1 MTDLPLTRASL
12 VLRLRD
18 AADREAWETLV
29 SVYAPVILNYARR
42 CGLSEPDAEDLVQ
55 DVLHS
60 VHGAIDRFGYDPQ
73 KGSFRGW
80 LFTIARNRVQNLKK
94 KQRRAELTGG
104 TVVRDLV
111 HAAADPV
118 DDQATWEREHQ
129 QQLFRWA
136 VEQVQSDFRPTTW
149 KAFWATAVDNFS
161 PESVA
166 EQLGLTTGAVYVAKS
181 RVTSRI
187 RSLIESLE
195 PD

>member
-1 MTDLPLTRASL
+1 M
-12 VLRLRD
+12 
-18 AADREAWETLV
+18 
-29 SVYAPVILNYARR
+29 
-42 CGLSEPDAEDLVQ
+42 
-55 DVLHS
+55 
-60 VHGAIDRFGYDPQ
+60 
-73 KGSFRGW
+73 
-80 LFTIARNRVQNLKK
+80 
-94 KQRRAELTGG
+94 TGG
-104 TVVRDLV
+104 SVVRELV

-136 VEQVQSDFRPTTW
+136 VEHVQSEFRPTTW
-149 KAFWATAVDNFS
+149 QAFWATAVDDRL